1 MAQEARRYKR
11 GNKVGSRIKPN
22 GHKKLDIVTLKWHK
36 YKHWDDSDRIDPI
49 IKGNAMRWFGRKSA
63 DAPPSFLSYALP
75 SERALFPAG
84 YQAQL
89 KEVFLGNPVGQR
101 AVRMVAGSVGA
112 LKIYVVEGNEVA
124 ADLIG
129 RSSLFEKIAASLLLH
144 GNAYLQLVEA
154 LGSPA
159 ELFLLQP
166 DRVSPEMDERGW
178 PRAYLYKAG
187 RKTVRISRHDDLER
201 MQLIH
206 IKALN
211 PIQEQL
217 GLGCLEAASAAA
229 SIHNRAS
236 QWNKALLDNAAR
248 PSGALTYEPPDG
260 AALSATQFERLRG
273 EIEKQFSGS
282 SNAGRPL
289 LLEGGLRWQS
299 LGLSPTDMD
308 FVAVKEAAARDIA
321 LAFGV
326 PPVLLGLPGDTAYSN
341 MREAGRA
348 LYRQTVLPIAER
360 ILDEV
365 SNALRDWIGPVRLA
379 VDTDAI
385 SELAEDRERLWQMVA
400 SADFISTDE
409 KREMLGFEAKGQT
422 S

>member
-1 MAQEARRYKR
+1 
-11 GNKVGSRIKPN
+11 
-22 GHKKLDIVTLKWHK
+22 
-36 YKHWDDSDRIDPI
+36 
-49 IKGNAMRWFGRKSA
+49 MRWFGRKSA
-63 DAPPSFLSYALP
+63 DVPPLFLSYPAS
-75 SERALFPAG
+75 SERSLFPSG

-101 AVRMVAGSVGA
+101 AVRMIAGAVGA
-112 LKIYVVEGNEVA
+112 LKVYAIEGDETA
-124 ADLIG
+124 ASLIG
-129 RSSLFEKIAASLLLH
+129 RSSLLEQTAASLLLH

-154 LGSPA
+154 LGAPA

-166 DRVSPEMDERGW
+166 DRVTIDTDERGW
-178 PRAYLYKAG
+178 PHAYVYKAG
-187 RKTVRISRHDDLER
+187 RKPVRINRHDALER
-201 MQLIH
+201 VQLIH
-206 IKALN
+206 IKSLN
-211 PIQEQL
+211 PVQDQH

-236 QWNKALLDNAAR
+236 RWNKALLDNAAR
-248 PSGALTYEPPDG
+248 PSGALTYDPPDG
-260 AALSATQFERLRG
+260 APLSGPQFERLRE

-282 SNAGRPL
+282 LNAGRPM

-348 LYRQTVLPIAER
+348 LYRQTVLPLAER
-360 ILDEV
+360 ILGEV
-365 SNALRDWIGPVRLA
+365 SEALRDWVGPVKLA

-400 SADFISTDE
+400 QADFISAEE
-409 KREMLGFEAKGQT
+409 KREMLGFERGGRQG
-422 S
+422 

>member
-1 MAQEARRYKR
+1 
-11 GNKVGSRIKPN
+11 
-22 GHKKLDIVTLKWHK
+22 
-36 YKHWDDSDRIDPI
+36 
-49 IKGNAMRWFGRKSA
+49 MRWFGRKSA
-63 DAPPSFLSYALP
+63 DVAPLFLSYP
-75 SERALFPAG
+75 VSSERGLFPSG

-89 KEVFLGNPVGQR
+89 REVFLGNPVGQR
-101 AVRMVAGSVGA
+101 AVRMIAGAVGA
-112 LKIYVVEGNEVA
+112 LQIYSLEGSKA
-124 ADLIG
+124 AAALIG
-129 RSSLFEKIAASLLLH
+129 RSSLLEQTAASLLLH

-154 LGSPA
+154 LGAPA

-166 DRVSPEMDERGW
+166 DRVTVETDDRGW

-187 RKTVRISRHDDLER
+187 RRSIRINRHDALER
-201 MQLIH
+201 TQLIH
-206 IKALN
+206 IKSLN
-211 PIQEQL
+211 PVQDQQ

-236 QWNKALLDNAAR
+236 RWNKALLDNAAR
-248 PSGALTYEPPDG
+248 PSGALTYDPPDG
-260 AALSATQFERLRG
+260 APLSGPQFERLRE

-282 SNAGRPL
+282 QNAGRPM

-348 LYRQTVLPIAER
+348 LYRQTVLPLTER
-360 ILDEV
+360 ILGEV
-365 SNALRDWIGPVRLA
+365 SDALREWVGPVRLA

-400 SADFISTDE
+400 QADFISAEE
-409 KREMLGFEAKGQT
+409 KREMLGFERKGLQP
-422 S
+422 